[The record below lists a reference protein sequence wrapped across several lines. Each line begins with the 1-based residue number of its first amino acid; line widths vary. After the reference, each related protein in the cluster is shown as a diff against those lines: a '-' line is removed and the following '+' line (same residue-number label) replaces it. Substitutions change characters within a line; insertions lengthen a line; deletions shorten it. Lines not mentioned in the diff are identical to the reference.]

1 MMILL
6 AISLLVFT
14 ARGTSTP
21 QEDREY
27 LNEPLDLK
35 PSPVF
40 KHPDWHTEFTCT
52 DFSERPYPKLERSR
66 LVPELV
72 SAEHFDDM
80 LMDVPDIARPPSL
93 VLFYTRANESP
104 ACYNRYLDLHFEYQ
118 VKTRLPDRAHL
129 MAVKYDLYNAPKRP
143 WYEWTPERDMQSR
156 FSVTGCPTIMFVP
169 PNCDGMTDWC
179 QEKLDDG
186 GWIAGCEDFV
196 EQCTGY
202 SFWDGQGDWVEWA
215 KKLIAKEPQPQVL
228 SYMTDMREQERW
240 LRGREG
246 TTCNTHARNI
256 WISQVMPIFSEIGYK
271 IVKIPEKAYKLLLEF
286 YHRNKHRKRN
296 EDWDTWGST
305 QMNFHEAP
313 TKIISLDLEH
323 QLRDQIGR
331 MIQPVAEEWVG
342 IKPLELTS
350 FYGIREY
357 YPGSWLRNHVDRIDT
372 HIVSI
377 TLSILKEGVTTPW
390 PLEAVN
396 HLGQTVRYEIPPGYM
411 ALYESAKVPHGRP
424 YRLQAGMHAGCF
436 LHFRPLNKW
445 PNSHL
450 RTGMHTNVEH
460 ISDFVYENRWKE
472 AQRKK
477 NELR

>member
-1 MMILL
+1 MNLFVLCLL
-6 AISLLVFT
+6 LFIVC
-14 ARGTSTP
+14 GTKP
-21 QEDREY
+21 Y
-27 LNEPLDLK
+27 LDGTLDKAPEP
-35 PSPVF
+35 VW

-72 SAEHFDDM
+72 SAEHFDDL
-80 LMDVPDIARPPSL
+80 LMDVPDVARPPSL
-93 VLFYTRANESP
+93 VLFYSRANESP
-104 ACYNRYLDLHFEYQ
+104 TCYKRYIDLHFEYR
-118 VKTRLPDRAHL
+118 VKHELPDRAHL
-129 MAVKYDLYNAPKRP
+129 MAVKYDMMNAPKRP
-143 WYEWTPERDMQSR
+143 WYEWTPERDMAPR
-156 FSVTGCPTIMFVP
+156 FGVTACPSIVFFPRTC
-169 PNCDGMTDWC
+169 NGLTDWC
-179 QEKLDDG
+179 QEEMDDG
-186 GWIAGCEDFV
+186 GWIAGCDDFK

-202 SFWDGQGDWVEWA
+202 EIWNGQGDWMKWA
-215 KKLIAKEPQPQVL
+215 KKLIATQTAVERLPYLK
-228 SYMTDMREQERW
+228 DMREQERW
-240 LRGREG
+240 MRGREG
-246 TTCNTHARNI
+246 VTCNTHARNL
-256 WISQVMPIFSEIGYK
+256 WITQSMPIFSEIGYK
-271 IVKIPEKAYKLLLEF
+271 IVKIPEEAYRLLLDF
-286 YHRNKHRKRN
+286 YHRNKHRKRD

-323 QLRDQIGR
+323 RLRDRLGH
-331 MIQPVAEEWVG
+331 MIKPLAEEWVG

-372 HIVSI
+372 HIVSM
-377 TLSILKEGVTTPW
+377 TLSIHKTGITKPW

-424 YRLQAGMHAGCF
+424 YRLETGMHAGCF

-445 PNSHL
+445 ENGHL
-450 RTGMHTNVEH
+450 RKKQQQNVEH
-460 ISDFVYENRWKE
+460 VSDYVYEQRWRE
-472 AQRKK
+472 AQKKK